1 MVDITIIIR
10 ILSLEKKITDPF
22 ILRGILAGLAV
33 AMISGLVGCFVVWR
47 RMSYYGE
54 SIAHSSLLGVGL
66 GILMGVG
73 INLGIVFTCLLFGIL
88 FLWLQQ
94 SKLLSSDTLLG
105 VLAHLALSI
114 GIIVISMNRIK
125 IDVHAFLFGDIL
137 AVTQNDLWGMYLA
150 VLFVV
155 IIICLNWSSLLLVTI
170 DEDLAKAEGVNP
182 LFINLLLTSI
192 LTIVVAV
199 SIQIIGLLLITAML
213 IIPAATS
220 RRLVNSPE
228 KMAIVATILGIISVI
243 LGIYL
248 SVEIDAPSG
257 PSIVVVSAVLFFIS
271 HFFGMFVKKE

>member
-150 VLFVV
+150 VLFV
-155 IIICLNWSSLLLVTI
+155 ILIICLNWSSLLLVTI

-228 KMAIVATILGIISVI
+228 KMAIVATLLGIISVI